1 MWVLLPV
8 QSTLLWATL
17 VENEFFAM
25 QEHKAAHTMLQGV
38 MNSFRTT
45 IGGEKNPYSYRIIVK
60 SRDKHQQTEGE
71 GGHHQPHHQQ
81 QHSRAEHVGLQSQ
94 GGQGGSEDDDQLLRP
109 LAASVVAVGDTEDEV
124 REHWQCLEEQVTQ
137 QLCLFDQSL
146 RSEERELRRFLNTK
160 LAGLALKQRE
170 QQRKEKDD
178 LILLA
183 NGVRPNQEGLSRDKH
198 YRNLHRA
205 SKVLQASKQAP
216 WHHHFAELARHEELT
231 LCTLFMLTQCAHT
244 LTHASRATCRL
255 SMRAAPTIRAQRPPV
270 CVGKARV
277 LLRWRHKAH
286 HPLGRGFLAGAH
298 RRRQQFRDLPGHRR
312 Q

>member
-60 SRDKHQQTEGE
+60 SRDKHQQAEGE
-71 GGHHQPHHQQ
+71 GGHQQ
-81 QHSRAEHVGLQSQ
+81 QHSRVEHVGLQSQ

-170 QQRKEKDD
+170 QQRKDKDD

-231 LCTLFMLTQCAHT
+231 LCTLLMRHALHSRMMCAHT
-244 LTHASRATCRL
+244 CSRIAYRL
-255 SMRAAPTIRAQRPPV
+255 SLRVAPTIRAQRPAV
-270 CVGKARV
+270 CIGTARV
-277 LLRWRHKAH
+277 LLRWRHQAH
-286 HPLGRGFLAGAH
+286 YPLGRGFLAGAH
-298 RRRQQFRDLPGHRR
+298 RCWQQFRYLPGHRR